1 MDLSNVDVKI
11 VEELVETLD
20 DMKKLDVG
28 SREHNIAA
36 NSIQMLYSTIAT
48 ANHNSDSAKVQAE
61 KNEQE
66 AILKDEELKSRIE
79 NEKEKL
85 NLERVRLEN
94 EKEKLK
100 LEWTKLE
107 NEKAKEDTKIGHEK
121 EMKNLQLGF
130 DKWKTEAEFQ
140 IERDKMDIGESQS
153 DRKMLLE
160 EQKMKDE
167 RAQFDRKV
175 EVEKLKLENEITRN
189 DQEQQKIDNE
199 EDWRSTQLEL
209 EKQKLKNELKAKEI
223 QAGVTLVDCWID
235 GTVELAKIAVGVAAF
250 GALLNFEQTGCVTSK
265 GLNWIT
271 RMIFK

>member
-20 DMKKLDVG
+20 DMKNLGVG
-28 SREHNIAA
+28 SKEHNIAA
-36 NSIQMLYSTIAT
+36 NSIRMLYSTIAT
-48 ANHNSDSAKVQAE
+48 ANQNRDSAKVQAE

-85 NLERVRLEN
+85 NLEKVRLEN

-100 LEWTKLE
+100 LEWKKLE

-160 EQKMKDE
+160 EKKMKDE
-167 RAQFDRKV
+167 SEQFDRKI

-209 EKQKLKNELKAKEI
+209 EKQKLKNELKVREAQNK
-223 QAGVTLVDCWID
+223 VTLVDCWID
-235 GTVELAKIAVGVAAF
+235 GTVELAKVAVGVAAF
-250 GALLNFEQTGCVTSK
+250 GALLNFEKTGCVTSK